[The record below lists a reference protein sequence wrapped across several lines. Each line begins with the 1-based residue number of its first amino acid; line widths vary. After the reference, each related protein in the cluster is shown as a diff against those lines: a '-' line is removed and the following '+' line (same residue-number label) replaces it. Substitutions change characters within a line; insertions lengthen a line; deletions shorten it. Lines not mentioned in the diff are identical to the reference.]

1 MKFAYFTERPYRHID
16 EDIVLKHKAF
26 FGVSNKHYDRKK
38 GADDYNQFIDEYCY
52 AEEVG
57 FDGVA
62 LNEHHG
68 NPYCMG
74 NVITTEA
81 AVLARVTNT
90 AKIIL
95 VGSPLPVVKHPLRV
109 AEELATIDTI
119 SRGRLVS
126 GWVRGAGSE
135 QFFNNANPAYNRE
148 MFNEAHQFILDCWT
162 KEGPWRY
169 EGKHFHYRHVNP
181 WVKPYQKM
189 PQQWIPGVLS
199 PETVQWAARKR
210 YPYLGLGSALSATCD
225 LWDLYAD
232 TAAEEGYQAG
242 PENFGYLVPLFVAD
256 TEEKA
261 QEIGRGYSFGG
272 GQNGFSRPEYTLPP
286 GYNSKGAIR
295 AMAQASP
302 GGSWLGISKEKLD
315 AARTGK
321 WKDESMEVVKE
332 KLLAAYHRA
341 QESLQIIVGT
351 PEQVIPKLKTIMRVI
366 RPGSLTA
373 FNVQGVCSDE
383 DRLRCVELLGKEVL
397 PVLREY
403 ADSIGLTDSFE
414 REPGSVK
421 LAPGTKRAPVVDRS
435 GMEGLGLK

>member
-26 FGVSNKHYDRKK
+26 FGVSNKYYDRKK
-38 GADDYNQFIDEYCY
+38 GADDYNQFIDEYCL

-81 AVLARVTNT
+81 AILARVTQT

-162 KEGPWRY
+162 KDGPWRY

-181 WVKPYQKM
+181 WVKPYQEM

-225 LWDLYAD
+225 LWDYYAD

-295 AMAQASP
+295 AMAKASP

-315 AARTGK
+315 ASRSGK
-321 WKDESMEVVKE
+321 WKDESMDVVKE
-332 KLLAAYHRA
+332 KLLASYHRA
-341 QESLQIIVGT
+341 QDNLQIIVGT

-373 FNVQGVCSDE
+373 FNVQGVCSDA
-383 DRLRCVELLGKEVL
+383 DRNRSIELLGKDVL

-435 GMEGLGLK
+435 GMEGLGLN